1 MFMKLRDFQ
10 PGRLLFPAWLITLL
24 LLISGALVAAA
35 IIFSRGL
42 AVTNLNDLVP
52 WGLWIAIDLSSIG
65 LSAGAFMLSA
75 AVYLLGLKQFRH
87 VARTAVYVG
96 LIGYTMAVCTLML
109 DIGRPDRF
117 WHAVTYWNVHS
128 PLWEV
133 TMCVTLYLMVLSLEV
148 IPTVGHSELLQTR
161 WPRLSGKM
169 VSLHKLAPV
178 LAVVGL
184 GLSLLHQSSLGATYG
199 VLIARPIWYR
209 PGLAAL
215 FIVSAMA
222 AGPAFIVLVSKAAAA
237 ITPRAR
243 VDHQVLDK
251 ISMFIGWV
259 LVVYLYLRFWDTLS
273 MSYTYEPAR
282 TEALQLLTR
291 GPLALNFW
299 GGEIILGIVVPMIIL
314 MSRRLRS
321 EPRLHMMALALI
333 VGGLVAYRWDVNMAG
348 QMVVVG
354 YIPQGIVPFFTQ
366 YTPSMIEI
374 VAGAGI
380 IAYGLLA
387 FTLGVRYFNV
397 VDHGSPAPEPVVIEL
412 PAGVMPAPA
421 AAGD

>member
-1 MFMKLRDFQ
+1 
-10 PGRLLFPAWLITLL
+10 
-24 LLISGALVAAA
+24 
-35 IIFSRGL
+35 
-42 AVTNLNDLVP
+42 
-52 WGLWIAIDLSSIG
+52 
-65 LSAGAFMLSA
+65 
-75 AVYLLGLKQFRH
+75 
-87 VARTAVYVG
+87 
-96 LIGYTMAVCTLML
+96 ML

-148 IPTVGHSELLQTR
+148 LPTIGHSDMLQSR

-169 VSLHKLAPV
+169 TSLHMLAPV

-184 GLSLLHQSSLGATYG
+184 GLSLLHQSSLGATFG

-222 AGPAFIVLVSKAAAA
+222 AGPAFIVLASKTAAA

-243 VDHQVLDK
+243 VNHQVLDK

-321 EPRLHMMALALI
+321 EPRLHLTALVLI

-354 YIPQGIVPFFTQ
+354 YIPQGVIPFFTQ
-366 YTPSMIEI
+366 YTPSLIEI

-380 IAYGLLA
+380 VAFGLLA
-387 FTLGVRYFNV
+387 FTLGVRYFNI
-397 VDHGSPAPEPVVIEL
+397 VDHGAPTPEPEEIEL
-412 PAGVMPAPA
+412 PAGVMPASVV
-421 AAGD
+421 AGD